1 MSQKKVDYYKE
12 QKANRSEIMK
22 KEKRILMIEKIVAA
36 VVGVFAVCWII
47 FSVVNKFT
55 ATDESA
61 VETVRTAIN
70 TSALDDFI
78 DDVAAEGAEEEAS
91 EEEAAA
97 EEETTEEETAETEET
112 TEEEADASEEPAA
125 EKEASEE
132 ETAETTEETKEN

>member
-36 VVGVFAVCWII
+36 VVGVFVVCWII

-78 DDVAAEGAEEEAS
+78 DDDAAEGAEEEAS

-112 TEEEADASEEPAA
+112 TEEADASEEPAA

-132 ETAETTEETKEN
+132 ETDETTEETKEN

>member
-36 VVGVFAVCWII
+36 VVGVFAVGWII

-55 ATDESA
+55 ATDETA

-78 DDVAAEGAEEEAS
+78 NDVAAEGEEEEAS
-91 EEEAAA
+91 EEEAEEEEAA
-97 EEETTEEETAETEET
+97 ETEETAETEEAAET
-112 TEEEADASEEPAA
+112 EEKAEEEADASEKEPAA
-125 EKEASEE
+125 GE
-132 ETAETTEETKEN
+132 ETAEEE

>member
-112 TEEEADASEEPAA
+112 TEEEDASEEPAA

>member
-97 EEETTEEETAETEET
+97 GYGPGIC
-112 TEEEADASEEPAA
+112 SQWRQFQR
-125 EKEASEE
+125 
-132 ETAETTEETKEN
+132 